1 MVQRKYKVV
10 GVNKCLNIYFFSSL
24 WGVLHQQFVIRCWQI
39 ESGILGLLLC
49 TNLCGSWKR
58 ACVQSDSVFSVALG
72 CFFLTHTLSVITVY
86 TIIIL
91 ATPLWV
97 GTLIWYR
104 PFTAFRWERLLG
116 LYAQCCLSECSLTLF
131 TSVCRVLLA
140 LALENL
146 LWNINMLKSFR

>member
-72 CFFLTHTLSVITVY
+72 CFFWHIH
-86 TIIIL
+86 
-91 ATPLWV
+91 
-97 GTLIWYR
+97 
-104 PFTAFRWERLLG
+104 FQLLPCTQ
-116 LYAQCCLSECSLTLF
+116 LLFLLHLSELAPSFDTGHSLLSDEKDCWVF
-131 TSVCRVLLA
+131 MRSVVCLNAASLSSQVFA
-140 LALENL
+140 EYSW
-146 LWNINMLKSFR
+146 LWLWKICCET

>member
-49 TNLCGSWKR
+49 TIWFCFF
-58 ACVQSDSVFSVALG
+58 CCLG
-72 CFFLTHTLSVITVY
+72 LFFLTHTLSVITVY

-131 TSVCRVLLA
+131 ISVCRVLLA